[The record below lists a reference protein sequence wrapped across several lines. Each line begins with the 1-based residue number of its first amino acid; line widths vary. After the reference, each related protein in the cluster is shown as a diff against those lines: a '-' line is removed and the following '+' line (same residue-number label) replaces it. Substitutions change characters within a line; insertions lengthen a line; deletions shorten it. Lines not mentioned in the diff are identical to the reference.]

1 MVGTNVPSKGIVNYM
16 KKFGRKKITIGFF
29 YNEVIWNTLEDAG
42 PKGMT
47 VRELVMRTG
56 IPEVTVRK
64 NIKAFGKMQRI
75 EGEEID
81 TEKSRSQ
88 VIWRIKRRWLHVR

>member
-1 MVGTNVPSKGIVNYM
+1 MVGTNVPSKGIVNYT
-16 KKFGRKKITIGFF
+16 KKFGRKRVTIGFH

-56 IPEVTVRK
+56 IPEATVRK
-64 NIKAFGKMQRI
+64 NLKKYGKMQRL
-75 EGEEID
+75 ESEEQDVDKGLPI
-81 TEKSRSQ
+81 

>member
-1 MVGTNVPSKGIVNYM
+1 MVGTNVPSKGIINYT
-16 KKFGRKKITIGFF
+16 KKYGRKKVTIGFH
-29 YNEVIWNTLEDAG
+29 YNEVIWNTLEDVG

-47 VRELVMRTG
+47 VRELVARTG

-64 NIKAFGKMQRI
+64 NLKKYGKMQRL

-81 TEKSRSQ
+81 VGKGRAQ
-88 VIWRIKRRWLHVR
+88 IVWRIKRRWLHVR